1 MQEYKIKIAL
11 ITIAFMLLIDT
22 YAWHGVKHILEKKSK
37 QVNRWGR
44 KIWWSI
50 PIILITLFTI
60 GYLFIELE
68 TNGKYRVYIAASI
81 FIIYLSKFTL
91 MLFVLVDDL
100 RRAFLWI
107 KKIIN
112 SNTSSNENDDHE
124 TTKETVSVSKK
135 ISRSQFLAQAGTL
148 TAAAPLILLTKGVFK
163 GGYDY
168 RIHHVPLYL
177 KNLPSAFEGIKIAQ
191 LSDIH
196 TGSLLDQDA
205 VKKGMDM
212 MMAEKPDVI
221 FFTGDLVNNETK
233 EAYNYANMFSELKAP
248 MGIFSIYGN
257 HDYGDYISWETKA
270 AKQKNLDDLA
280 KLHFD
285 MGWYLM
291 RNEHLTLDKGGQRLG
306 LIGVENWGNKG
317 RFQKFGDIEQAVK
330 NMPDVPVKLLLSH
343 DPSHFDDIV
352 SIKHPDIDVTFSGQT
367 HGMQF
372 GFEFGKIKWSPS
384 QYIYPHWAGLYEVN
398 GSRLYVNRGFGF
410 LGYPGRVGIM
420 PEITIFELKKFGKLS

>member
-11 ITIAFMLLIDT
+11 TTIAFMLFIDT
-22 YAWHGVKHILEKKSK
+22 YAWHGVKHILEKKGK
-37 QVNRWGR
+37 QVTHWGR
-44 KIWWSI
+44 IIWWSI

-91 MLFVLVDDL
+91 LLFVLVDDL
-100 RRAFLWI
+100 RRAFLWL
-107 KKIIN
+107 KKIRNFNPSPNDSDN
-112 SNTSSNENDDHE
+112 SDTATD
-124 TTKETVSVSKK
+124 TVSVSKK
-135 ISRSQFLAQAGTL
+135 ISRSQFLTQAGTL

-177 KNLPSAFEGIKIAQ
+177 KNLPPAFEGLKIAQ

-248 MGIFSIYGN
+248 MGVYSIYGN

-285 MGWYLM
+285 MGWHLM
-291 RNEHLTLDKGGQRLG
+291 RNEHLTLDKGGQRIG

-352 SIKHPDIDVTFSGQT
+352 SIKHPDIDVTFSGHT

-420 PEITIFELKKFGKLS
+420 PEITIFELKKFSKLS

>member
-11 ITIAFMLLIDT
+11 TTIAFMLFIDI
-22 YAWHGVKHILEKKSK
+22 YAWHGVKHILEKKGK
-37 QVNRWGR
+37 QVTYWGR
-44 KIWWSI
+44 IIWWSI

-107 KKIIN
+107 KKTRN
-112 SNTSSNENDDHE
+112 FNPSNNDNDD
-124 TTKETVSVSKK
+124 TASETVSVSKK
-135 ISRSQFLAQAGTL
+135 ISRSQFLSQAGTL

-177 KNLPSAFEGIKIAQ
+177 KNLPPAFEGLKIAQ

-233 EAYNYANMFSELKAP
+233 EAYNYANMFSEIKAP

-285 MGWYLM
+285 MGWHLM
-291 RNEHLTLDKGGQRLG
+291 RNEHLTLDKGGKRIG

-352 SIKHPDIDVTFSGQT
+352 SIKHPDIDVTFSGHT

-420 PEITIFELKKFGKLS
+420 PEITIFELKKFDKLS

>member
-11 ITIAFMLLIDT
+11 ITIAFMLFIDI
-22 YAWHGVKHILEKKSK
+22 YAWHGVKHILEKKGK
-37 QVNRWGR
+37 QVTYWGR
-44 KIWWSI
+44 IIWWSI

-107 KKIIN
+107 KKTRN
-112 SNTSSNENDDHE
+112 FNQSPNDNDLDTNTEI
-124 TTKETVSVSKK
+124 VPISKK

-177 KNLPSAFEGIKIAQ
+177 KNLPPAFEGLKIAQ

-285 MGWYLM
+285 MGWHLM
-291 RNEHLTLDKGGQRLG
+291 RNEHLTLDKGGQRIG

-317 RFQKFGDIEQAVK
+317 RFQKFGDIDQAIK

-352 SIKHPDIDVTFSGQT
+352 SIKHPDIDVTFSGHT

>member
-11 ITIAFMLLIDT
+11 ITIAFMLFIDI
-22 YAWHGVKHILEKKSK
+22 YAWHGVKHILEKKGK
-37 QVNRWGR
+37 QVTYWGR
-44 KIWWSI
+44 IIWWGI

-91 MLFVLVDDL
+91 LLFVLVDDL

-107 KKIIN
+107 KKT
-112 SNTSSNENDDHE
+112 SNFNQSPNDNDD
-124 TTKETVSVSKK
+124 TASETVSVSKK

-177 KNLPSAFEGIKIAQ
+177 KNLPPAFEGLKIAQ

-285 MGWYLM
+285 MGWHLM
-291 RNEHLTLDKGGQRLG
+291 RNEHLTIDKGGQRIG

-317 RFQKFGDIEQAVK
+317 RFQKFGDIDQAIK

-352 SIKHPDIDVTFSGQT
+352 SIKHPDIDVTFSGHT

-372 GFEFGKIKWSPS
+372 GFEFGKIRWSPS

-420 PEITIFELKKFGKLS
+420 PEITLFELKKFGKLS

>member
-1 MQEYKIKIAL
+1 MADNNSDPTFFDKIKGLPEMAINQTKHDYAQ
-11 ITIAFMLLIDT
+11 TIQNKADRE
-22 YAWHGVKHILEKKSK
+22 AILA
-37 QVNRWGR
+37 R
-44 KIWWSI
+44 
-50 PIILITLFTI
+50 
-60 GYLFIELE
+60 E
-68 TNGKYRVYIAASI
+68 TNSNALTSSQKEQLSYISNAEDAQKFVDASI
-81 FIIYLSKFTL
+81 LG
-91 MLFVLVDDL
+91 
-100 RRAFLWI
+100 
-107 KKIIN
+107 
-112 SNTSSNENDDHE
+112 NENGDY
-124 TTKETVSVSKK
+124 TAGQSVYKESLKSFGKAWGDVAVNAAELYVGGA
-135 ISRSQFLAQAGTL
+135 LA
-148 TAAAPLILLTKGVFK
+148 KGVFK

-177 KNLPSAFEGIKIAQ
+177 KNLPPAFEGLKIAQ

-285 MGWYLM
+285 MGWHLM
-291 RNEHLTLDKGGQRLG
+291 RNEHLTLDKGGQRIG

-317 RFQKFGDIEQAVK
+317 RFQKFGDIDQAIK

-352 SIKHPDIDVTFSGQT
+352 SIKHPDIDVTFSGHT

>member
-11 ITIAFMLLIDT
+11 ISIAFMLFVDI
-22 YAWHGVKHILEKKSK
+22 YAWHGVKHILEKRGKH
-37 QVNRWGR
+37 VTRWGQW
-44 KIWWSI
+44 IWWSI
-50 PIILITLFTI
+50 PVILITLFTA
-60 GYLFIELE
+60 GHLFIELE
-68 TNGKYRVYIAASI
+68 TNGRYRVYVAASI
-81 FIIYLSKFTL
+81 FIIYLSKFIL

-100 RRAFLWI
+100 RRAFLWL
-107 KKIIN
+107 KKTRN
-112 SNTSSNENDDHE
+112 FNPSTNENNLETSTETTSSSN
-124 TTKETVSVSKK
+124 K

-168 RIHHVPLYL
+168 RIHRVPLYL
-177 KNLPSAFEGIKIAQ
+177 KNLPPAFEGLKIAQ

-212 MMAEKPDVI
+212 LMAEKPDVI

-257 HDYGDYISWETKA
+257 HDYGDYVRWESKA

-285 MGWYLM
+285 MGWNLM
-291 RNEHLTLDKGGQRLG
+291 RNEHVTLDKGGQRIG

-317 RFQKFGDIEQAVK
+317 RFQKFGDIDQAIK

-343 DPSHFDDIV
+343 DPSHFDDVV
-352 SIKHPDIDVTFSGQT
+352 SIKHPDIDVTFSGHT

-420 PEITIFELKKFGKLS
+420 PEITIFELKKFGQLS

>member
-1 MQEYKIKIAL
+1 MQEYKIKMAL
-11 ITIAFMLLIDT
+11 VAIGFMLFVDI
-22 YAWHGVKHILEKKSK
+22 YSWHGVKHLLEKRGNTVTK
-37 QVNRWGR
+37 WG
-44 KIWWSI
+44 KWIWWSV
-50 PIILITLFTI
+50 PVILITLFTA

-68 TNGKYRVYIAASI
+68 TNGRYRVYVAASI
-81 FIIYLSKFTL
+81 FIIYLSKFIL

-100 RRAFLWI
+100 RRAFLWL
-107 KKIIN
+107 KKIRNFNPIK
-112 SNTSSNENDDHE
+112 DDA
-124 TTKETVSVSKK
+124 TVTEPATEKVPVNNK
-135 ISRSQFLAQAGTL
+135 ISRSQFIAQAGTL

-168 RIHHVPLYL
+168 KIHRIPLYL
-177 KNLPSAFEGIKIAQ
+177 KNLPTAFEGLKIAQ

-212 MMAEKPDVI
+212 LMAEKPDVI

-257 HDYGDYISWETKA
+257 HDYGDYVRWETKA

-285 MGWYLM
+285 MGWNLM
-291 RNEHLTLDKGGQRLG
+291 RNEHVTLDKGGQRIG

-317 RFQKFGDIEQAVK
+317 RFQKFGDIDKALN

-352 SIKHPDIDVTFSGQT
+352 SIKHPDIDVTFSGHT

-398 GSRLYVNRGFGF
+398 GTRLYVNRGFGF

-420 PEITIFELKKFGKLS
+420 PEITIFELKKFGQLS

>member
-1 MQEYKIKIAL
+1 MQEYKIKMAL
-11 ITIAFMLLIDT
+11 VAIGFMLFVDI
-22 YAWHGVKHILEKKSK
+22 YSWHGVKHLLEKRGKTVTK
-37 QVNRWGR
+37 WGR
-44 KIWWSI
+44 WIWWSI
-50 PIILITLFTI
+50 PVILITLFTA

-68 TNGKYRVYIAASI
+68 TNGRYRVYVAASI
-81 FIIYLSKFTL
+81 FIIYLSKFIL

-100 RRAFLWI
+100 RRAFLWVKKTRNFNPI
-107 KKIIN
+107 KEEKIVEELA
-112 SNTSSNENDDHE
+112 T
-124 TTKETVSVSKK
+124 ETVPATNK

-168 RIHHVPLYL
+168 KIHRVPLYL
-177 KNLPSAFEGIKIAQ
+177 KNLPTAFEGLKIAQ

-212 MMAEKPDVI
+212 LMAEKPDVI

-257 HDYGDYISWETKA
+257 HDYGDYVRWETKA

-285 MGWYLM
+285 MGWNLM
-291 RNEHLTLDKGGQRLG
+291 RNEHVTLDKGGQRIG

-317 RFQKFGDIEQAVK
+317 RFQKFGDIDKAMQ
-330 NMPDVPVKLLLSH
+330 NIPDVPVKLLLSH

-352 SIKHPDIDVTFSGQT
+352 SIKHPDIDVTFSGHT

-372 GFEFGKIKWSPS
+372 GFEFGKIRWSPS

-398 GSRLYVNRGFGF
+398 GTRLYVNRGFGF

-420 PEITIFELKKFGKLS
+420 PEITIFELKKFGQLS